1 MAYIVGF
8 TGYAGAGKDTLA
20 AFVRDGLDAVA
31 VPVKMVSFAHPIR
44 EIAKTLGFSPYE
56 RESKEAVKSVAFFD
70 FEYSLM
76 EAIEEQLSG
85 LVLEDDLAQLF
96 AFTLEELKEQGCLV
110 GDTLTISPRR
120 LCQIIGTEGGR
131 RVSER
136 FWENVLLNDVGD
148 FEGVALVT
156 DVRFFNES
164 DVCDY
169 LVYVERNGCVP
180 VAAHESERHIEM
192 IGSKADASVSN
203 SGTLVDLAVIAD
215 SIAEKVESEEAS
227 SVK

>member
-20 AFVRDGLDAVA
+20 TFVRDALDAVA
-31 VPVKMVSFAHPIR
+31 VPVKMVSFANPIR

-56 RESKEAVKSVAFFD
+56 RESKEAVKPVAFFD

-76 EAIEEQLSG
+76 EAIEDHLSG

-136 FWENVLLNDVGD
+136 FWEDVLLNDVGD

-156 DVRFFNES
+156 DVRFPNEA
-164 DVCDY
+164 DVCDNV
-169 LVYVERNGCVP
+169 VYVERKGCVP
-180 VAAHESERHIEM
+180 VAAHESERHIES
-192 IGSKADASVSN
+192 IGRKADSAVSN
-203 SGTLVDLAVIAD
+203 SGSFGDLELASESLAGAIMGALVDT
-215 SIAEKVESEEAS
+215 
-227 SVK
+227 VK

>member
-31 VPVKMVSFAHPIR
+31 VPVKMVSFANPIR

-136 FWENVLLNDVGD
+136 FWEDVLLNDVGD

-156 DVRFFNES
+156 DVRFPNEA
-164 DVCDY
+164 DVCDNV
-169 LVYVERNGCVP
+169 VYVERKGCVP
-180 VAAHESERHIEM
+180 VAAHESERHIEA
-192 IGSKADASVSN
+192 IGRKADSAVSN
-203 SGTLVDLAVIAD
+203 SGSLEELGLIAESVADRVRLESLD
-215 SIAEKVESEEAS
+215 SIN
-227 SVK
+227 

>member
-20 AFVRDGLDAVA
+20 VFIGDVLDAIA
-31 VPVKMVSFAHPIR
+31 VPVKMVSFANPIR

-56 RESKEAVKSVAFFD
+56 RESKEIVKPVAFFD

-76 EAIEEQLSG
+76 EAIEEHLSG

-110 GDTLTISPRR
+110 GETLTISPRR

-136 FWENVLLNDVGD
+136 FWEDVLLNDVGD
-148 FEGVALVT
+148 FEGVVLVT
-156 DVRFFNES
+156 DVRFPNEA
-164 DVCDY
+164 DVCDHV
-169 LVYVERNGCVP
+169 VYVERKDCVP
-180 VAAHESERHIEM
+180 VAAHESERHIES
-192 IGSKADASVSN
+192 IGRSAGAAVSN
-203 SGTLVDLAVIAD
+203 SGGLVDLAMIAD
-215 SIAEKVESEEAS
+215 SIAGKIRDEAVS